1 MNKFFLIGM
10 PAAGKTTAGK
20 FISDNTNLELFDLD
34 EEIEKY
40 CGKKISDIF
49 HENGEE
55 YFRKIE
61 NNQLTNII
69 KKYDKF
75 ILSLGGGTPCYKNN
89 MDIIKKSG
97 VSFFIDRDLEF
108 IINKVKKNKKR
119 PMFYEKDDIEDF
131 IKKMYSSRKK
141 FYNRSNFTV
150 KNKEEILS
158 LVKSITKSKN

>member
-20 FISDNTNLELFDLD
+20 FISNNTNLELIDLD
-34 EEIEKY
+34 SEIEKY
-40 CGKKISDIF
+40 CGKKIKDIF
-49 HENGEE
+49 HEYGEE

-61 NNQLTNII
+61 NNLLINII
-69 KKYDKF
+69 KINDRF

-89 MDIIKKSG
+89 MDVIKKSG
-97 VSFFIDRDLEF
+97 ISFFIDRDLEF
-108 IINKVKKNKKR
+108 IIKKVRKNKKR
-119 PMFYEKDDIEDF
+119 PMFYGIED
-131 IKKMYSSRKK
+131 IKDYLKKMYASRKK

-158 LVKSITKSKN
+158 LVKSITKGKN

>member
-20 FISDNTNLELFDLD
+20 FISNNTDLELFDLD
-34 EEIEKY
+34 AEIEKY
-40 CGKKISDIF
+40 CGKKIRDIF
-49 HENGEE
+49 NENGEE

-69 KKYDKF
+69 KKYDRF
-75 ILSLGGGTPCYKNN
+75 ILSLGGRTPCYKNN

-108 IINKVKKNKKR
+108 IIDKVKKNKKR
-119 PMFYEKDDIEDF
+119 PMFYEKDDIKDF

-158 LVKSITKSKN
+158 LIKSITKSKN